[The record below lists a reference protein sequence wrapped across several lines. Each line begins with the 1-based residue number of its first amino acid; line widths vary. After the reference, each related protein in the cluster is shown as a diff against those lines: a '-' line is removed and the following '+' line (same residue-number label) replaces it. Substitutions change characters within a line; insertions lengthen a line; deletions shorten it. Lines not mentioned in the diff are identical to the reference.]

1 MENPIFKNIF
11 KELYT
16 DKVVDVKNRKTTD
29 MTKLAVLGGQFKLL
43 QINLSRQ
50 GKGVINLAAVEE
62 IKDGNFASM
71 KYSSKLIRIKSPHIF
86 IFTNMELNWYELT
99 TDRWRIIHLDADYI
113 EGVKN
118 LFKMFWNKKY

>member
-118 LFKMFWNKKY
+118 LFKMFWDKKY

>member
-1 MENPIFKNIF
+1 
-11 KELYT
+11 
-16 DKVVDVKNRKTTD
+16 

>member
-43 QINLSRQ
+43 QINLSQQ